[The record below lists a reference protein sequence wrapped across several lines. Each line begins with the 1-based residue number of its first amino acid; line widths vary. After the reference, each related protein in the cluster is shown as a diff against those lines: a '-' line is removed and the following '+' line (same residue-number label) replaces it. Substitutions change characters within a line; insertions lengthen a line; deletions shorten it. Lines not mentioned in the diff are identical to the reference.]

1 MTTNFN
7 VDQTLN
13 HLTENRGHT
22 VEEVAKHYNTSVDK
36 VTEIGDLSTRPAADI
51 SADIRAK
58 SIDRILGG
66 IYSMELHGNRYTIG
80 GKVTAYIHT
89 NADTDA
95 RLHDEW
101 DVKLEG
107 IVRYITKDYVDV
119 LPVIY
124 YKDGESFI
132 SKEEW
137 DARVRH
143 IGNKHLTIHT
153 SKARTA
159 LGGTIKA
166 DVISVEQP
174 PAETR
179 PTEEEFRNAAFGQN
193 SPMLSNFTPKT
204 WAELNERNGW
214 KNALSPL
221 TI

>member
-7 VDQTLN
+7 ADQTLN

-22 VEEVAKHYNTSVDK
+22 VEEVANHYNTSVDK

-51 SADIRAK
+51 SADIRAN

-89 NADTDA
+89 N
-95 RLHDEW
+95 DEW

-124 YKDGESFI
+124 YKDSESFI

-143 IGNKHLTIHT
+143 IGNKHLTVHT

-166 DVISVEQP
+166 EVISVEQP
-174 PAETR
+174 PAESR

-193 SPMLSNFTPKT
+193 SPMLSNFAPKT

-221 TI
+221 SI